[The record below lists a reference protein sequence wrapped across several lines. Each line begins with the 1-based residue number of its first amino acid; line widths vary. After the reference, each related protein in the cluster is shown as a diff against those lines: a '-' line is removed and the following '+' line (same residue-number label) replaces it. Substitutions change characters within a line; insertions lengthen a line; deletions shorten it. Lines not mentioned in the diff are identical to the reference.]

1 MQQSVGS
8 QWAHA
13 GQLRRGDCHCV
24 VPLCTL
30 CTVHSLHSA
39 LLVEAFVEDEPILP
53 RGRRGRLYDDPLQG
67 HYCIHPVTRRWLS
80 SNTAKLRQGGD
91 GEARRISP
99 EERR

>member
-1 MQQSVGS
+1 MQQSIGS

-53 RGRRGRLYDDPLQG
+53 RGRRGRLYDDSMRCRGTTLYPSG
-67 HYCIHPVTRRWLS
+67 HKALAVVEHCKAPPGR
-80 SNTAKLRQGGD
+80 
-91 GEARRISP
+91 
-99 EERR
+99 